1 MSKEKAIVHIKN
13 VSKMIGSKRIKL
25 SEGMTIHIQNELVL
39 ALKELEGK
47 YDKARSNG
55 FRYQRRK
62 ADKT

>member
-1 MSKEKAIVHIKN
+1 MGNIED
-13 VSKMIGSKRIKL
+13 
-25 SEGMTIHIQNELVL
+25 
-39 ALKELEGK
+39 ALKELEDL

>member
-1 MSKEKAIVHIKN
+1 MSKEKAIIHINN
-13 VSKMIGSKRIKL
+13 VSKILGTKRIKL
-25 SEGMTIHIQNELVL
+25 SEGTTIHIQNELVL
-39 ALKELEGK
+39 ALKELEDC